1 MKLPKILLLI
11 FAITCLNE
19 VKAQRLFFLFGHAEY
34 ASVTGDLKKFND
46 NGLGVEAGVG
56 IGMNKT
62 FFVGTIGSTW
72 LRAVDD
78 RPDLFTFST
87 LRYTPVK
94 VGIRRYIF
102 RKNLFLKADAGLAN
116 MKYSK
121 ASDGDSKFTY
131 TAGAGFKFTGFE
143 VIGDYTHV
151 GDYGSWLSVKAGF
164 TIGL

>member
-1 MKLPKILLLI
+1 MPKILLLI
-11 FAITCLNE
+11 FSIICLSE
-19 VKAQRLFFLFGHAEY
+19 VKAQRLFFLFGHVEY
-34 ASVTGDLKKFND
+34 ASVQGDLKNAND
-46 NGLGVEAGVG
+46 QGLGIEGGLG
-56 IGMNKT
+56 IGMSKT
-62 FFVGTIGSTW
+62 FFVGTVGSTW
-72 LRAVDD
+72 LKGTNGN
-78 RPDLFTFST
+78 PLGS

-102 RKNLFLKADAGLAN
+102 RKNLFLKADAGLAS

-121 ASDGDSKFTY
+121 ANDGTSEFTY

>member
-11 FAITCLNE
+11 FSVIIFSKTN
-19 VKAQRLFFLFGHAEY
+19 AQRLFFVFGHAEY
-34 ASVTGDLKKFND
+34 ASATGDLKNVND

-56 IGMNKT
+56 IGMSKT
-62 FFVGTIGSTW
+62 FFIGTIGSTW
-72 LRAVDD
+72 IKATNANPLG
-78 RPDLFTFST
+78 S

-121 ASDGDSKFTY
+121 ANDGDSKFTY